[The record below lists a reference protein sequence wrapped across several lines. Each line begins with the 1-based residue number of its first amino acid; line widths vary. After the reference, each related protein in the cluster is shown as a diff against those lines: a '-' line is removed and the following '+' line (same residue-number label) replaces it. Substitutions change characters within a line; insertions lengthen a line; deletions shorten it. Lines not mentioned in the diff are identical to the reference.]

1 MEEIIQISHAVKRF
15 GRTEVLKDV
24 SLNIKKGTICGIIG
38 RNGSGKTVLF
48 KAVCGFHRLTSGTI
62 TVNGKKLGRRT
73 DIPEEVGSI
82 IETPG
87 FLGHFSGYRNL
98 KYLADIRG
106 RIGKKEIYQVMEQ
119 VGLDPKSRK
128 HVRKY
133 SLGMRQRLGLAQ
145 TFMEGQEILVLD
157 EPMNGLDNQGV
168 ADMRQLLLNLKKQ
181 GKTILMASHNKEDI
195 EALCDEV
202 YEMDAGILKKL
213 PLPSGT
219 FSGNT
224 TKTALL

>member
-15 GRTEVLKDV
+15 GKATVLQDV
-24 SLNIKKGTICGIIG
+24 SLNVKKGTICGIVG

-48 KAVCGFHRLTSGTI
+48 KAVCGFYRLTSGTI
-62 TVNGKKLGRRT
+62 TVRGKKLGKEI
-73 DIPEEVGSI
+73 DIPDNIGSI

-98 KYLADIRG
+98 KYLAGIRG
-106 RIGKKEIYQVMEQ
+106 RIHKEEICQAIEQ

-145 TFMEGQEILVLD
+145 AFMEGQDILVLD

-168 ADMRQLLLNLKKQ
+168 EDMRTLLLDLKEQ
-181 GKTILMASHNKEDI
+181 GKTILMASHNREDI
-195 EALCDEV
+195 DVLCDEV
-202 YEMDAGILKKL
+202 YEMDAGILSFVRGDKQ
-213 PLPSGT
+213 
-219 FSGNT
+219 
-224 TKTALL
+224 

>member
-1 MEEIIQISHAVKRF
+1 MEDREALIEIEHAVKTF
-15 GRTEVLKDV
+15 GKATVLRDV
-24 SLNIKKGTICGIIG
+24 SLTVRKGTICGIVG

-48 KAVCGFHRLTSGTI
+48 KAVCGFIRLTSGTI
-62 TVNGKKLGRRT
+62 RVKGQQLGKDT
-73 DIPEEVGSI
+73 DIPDNVGSI

-98 KYLADIRG
+98 RYLAKIRG
-106 RIGKKEIYQVMEQ
+106 RIGKKEICEAIER
-119 VGLDPKSRK
+119 VGLDPASRK

-145 TFMEGQEILVLD
+145 SFMEGQDILVLD

-168 ADMRQLLLNLKKQ
+168 EDMRNLLLELKDQ
-181 GKTILMASHNKEDI
+181 GKTVLMASHNREDI

-202 YEMDAGILKKL
+202 YEMDSGIL
-213 PLPSGT
+213 
-219 FSGNT
+219 
-224 TKTALL
+224 TKRRE

>member
-1 MEEIIQISHAVKRF
+1 MEDREALIEIEHAVKTF
-15 GRTEVLKDV
+15 GKATVLRDV
-24 SLNIKKGTICGIIG
+24 SLTVRKGTICGIVG

-48 KAVCGFHRLTSGTI
+48 KAVCGFIRLTSGT
-62 TVNGKKLGRRT
+62 VRVKGQQLGKDT
-73 DIPEEVGSI
+73 DIPDNVGSI

-98 KYLADIRG
+98 RYLAKIRG
-106 RIGKKEIYQVMEQ
+106 RIGKKEICEAIER
-119 VGLDPKSRK
+119 VGLDPASRK

-145 TFMEGQEILVLD
+145 SFMEGQDILVLD

-168 ADMRQLLLNLKKQ
+168 EDMRNLLLELKDQ
-181 GKTILMASHNKEDI
+181 GKTVLMASHNREDI

-202 YEMDAGILKKL
+202 YEMDSGIL
-213 PLPSGT
+213 
-219 FSGNT
+219 
-224 TKTALL
+224 TKRKE

>member
-1 MEEIIQISHAVKRF
+1 MEDREALIEIEHAVKTF
-15 GRTEVLKDV
+15 GKATVLRDV
-24 SLNIKKGTICGIIG
+24 SLTVRKGTICGIVG

-48 KAVCGFHRLTSGTI
+48 KAVCGFIRLTSGTI
-62 TVNGKKLGRRT
+62 RVKGQQLGKDT
-73 DIPEEVGSI
+73 DIPDNVGSI

-98 KYLADIRG
+98 RYLAKIRG
-106 RIGKKEIYQVMEQ
+106 RIGKKEICEAIER
-119 VGLDPKSRK
+119 VGLDPASKK

-145 TFMEGQEILVLD
+145 SFMEGQDILVLD

-168 ADMRQLLLNLKKQ
+168 EDMRNLLLELKDQ
-181 GKTILMASHNKEDI
+181 GKTVLMASHNREDI

-202 YEMDAGILKKL
+202 YEMDSGIL
-213 PLPSGT
+213 
-219 FSGNT
+219 
-224 TKTALL
+224 TKRKE

>member
-1 MEEIIQISHAVKRF
+1 MEEIIQISHAVKKF
-15 GRTEVLKDV
+15 GKAAVLQDV
-24 SLNIKKGTICGIIG
+24 SLNVKKGSICGIVG

-48 KAVCGFHRLTSGTI
+48 KAVCGFYRLTSGTI
-62 TVNGKKLGRRT
+62 TVRGKKLGKDI
-73 DIPEEVGSI
+73 DIPDDIGSI

-98 KYLADIRG
+98 KYLAGIRG
-106 RIGKKEIYQVMEQ
+106 QIHKEEICQAIKQ

-145 TFMEGQEILVLD
+145 AFMEGQDILVLD

-168 ADMRQLLLNLKKQ
+168 EDMRRLLLDLKEQ
-181 GKTILMASHNKEDI
+181 GKTILMASHNREDI
-195 EALCDEV
+195 DTLCDEV
-202 YEMDAGILKKL
+202 YEMDAGILKFVR
-213 PLPSGT
+213 GRE
-219 FSGNT
+219 
-224 TKTALL
+224 